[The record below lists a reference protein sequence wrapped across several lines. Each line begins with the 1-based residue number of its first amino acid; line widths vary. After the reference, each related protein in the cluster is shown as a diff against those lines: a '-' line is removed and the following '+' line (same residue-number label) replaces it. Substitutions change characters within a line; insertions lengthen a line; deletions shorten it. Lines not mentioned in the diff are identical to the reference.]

1 MCTYAADPPPQPRS
15 TQVEDPTVN
24 ARLRRLE
31 EAVEALRSS
40 ALPPL
45 TPVSADSPAA
55 ALDWLEDAGIKS
67 TNQHI
72 QTSHHNSG
80 GPSFTVVRISGST
93 EVPPSSP
100 SFLPTLSETL
110 RLFTHY
116 NDEVGYLHYIVYTPT
131 TTTMIHDIYAA
142 LPSRM
147 HLPSTAL
154 LLVILA
160 ASAHFWDPT
169 VGIFNSASNARHVS
183 RIWLSEALKTL
194 DQSRASTAPALEDVQ
209 ATIIASYLAY
219 NMQGYSAQFRL
230 LQTTALELARQAQL
244 HKTDAPGLPSSS
256 QQQQRDDPLRDEM
269 KRRVWWHIVATDWL
283 LSFTS
288 GPQEGTY
295 LIQPRHMTVRQPL
308 NSTDADPLTA
318 LDPASHATAMS
329 FFTYRTRFAIVCRTV
344 ADALPSLPFD
354 LRRADATTIK
364 RLDGMFEAFFGGLP
378 GYFQMRE
385 GEGGKGGWN
394 EWEREE
400 VEKELLPRLGTQRL
414 LLHLCVHMRRCKL
427 HQPWLVPRA
436 GEKQE
441 KDRAFSRGICLE
453 SARKVVAAAQM
464 FEEDEECRRAER
476 GGGGC
481 GEGRLS
487 TVVHHVAMAAVV
499 LVVDLCFSG
508 LAEGT
513 GERERRKAEIR
524 EACRVLER
532 ARRESE
538 MAARFLKSLGEML
551 KRHEVDL
558 RITSEGQAD
567 LLEVRSPDITVG
579 GNDDDFEA
587 LLQSCA
593 DMGGAMDI
601 SGWEDLFASFSSFP
615 QFIDLAV

>member
-1 MCTYAADPPPQPRS
+1 MPAKRPRQDPVSCQLCRSKKLRCSWQHPCSNCAARGVTCTYAADPPPQPRS

-110 RLFTHY
+110 RLFAHY
-116 NDEVGYLHYIVYTPT
+116 NDEVGYLHHIVHTPT

-194 DQSRASTAPALEDVQ
+194 DQSRASNAPALEDVQ

-219 NMQGYSAQFRL
+219 NTQGYSAQFRL

-244 HKTDAPGLPSSS
+244 HKTDAPGLASSS
-256 QQQQRDDPLRDEM
+256 QQQQPRGDDPLRDEM

-295 LIQPRHMTVRQPL
+295 LVQPRHMAVRQPL
-308 NSTDADPLTA
+308 NSTDADPLIA
-318 LDPASHATAMS
+318 VDPATHPTAMS
-329 FFTYRTRFAIVCRTV
+329 FFHYRTSFAVVCRTI

-354 LRRADATTIK
+354 LRRVDAATIR
-364 RLDGMFEAFFGGLP
+364 RLDGLFEGFLGGLP
-378 GYFQMRE
+378 G
-385 GEGGKGGWN
+385 
-394 EWEREE
+394 
-400 VEKELLPRLGTQRL
+400 LPQQGAITGT
-414 LLHLCVHMRRCKL
+414 
-427 HQPWLVPRA
+427 
-436 GEKQE
+436 
-441 KDRAFSRGICLE
+441 
-453 SARKVVAAAQM
+453 
-464 FEEDEECRRAER
+464 
-476 GGGGC
+476 
-481 GEGRLS
+481 
-487 TVVHHVAMAAVV
+487 
-499 LVVDLCFSG
+499 
-508 LAEGT
+508 
-513 GERERRKAEIR
+513 
-524 EACRVLER
+524 
-532 ARRESE
+532 
-538 MAARFLKSLGEML
+538 
-551 KRHEVDL
+551 
-558 RITSEGQAD
+558 
-567 LLEVRSPDITVG
+567 
-579 GNDDDFEA
+579 
-587 LLQSCA
+587 
-593 DMGGAMDI
+593 
-601 SGWEDLFASFSSFP
+601 
-615 QFIDLAV
+615 